1 MRYPPDERRVHVELW
16 RESGLSKAAYC
27 RQAGLPYHCLVAW
40 TRDASAGPG
49 DPQDQ
54 AAAEAGTGFIEL
66 IRHDDPREWVQGV
79 TVDLGAGRRVLVPVT
94 VDPAWAG
101 RLLGAVFGC

>member
-1 MRYPPDERRVHVELW
+1 LW

-40 TRDASAGPG
+40 TRAASAGSG
-49 DPQDQ
+49 DLQDQ
-54 AAAEAGTGFIEL
+54 AAAEAAAGFIEL
-66 IRHDDPREWVQGV
+66 TRHGDPRESVPGV
-79 TVDLGAGRRVLVPVT
+79 TVELGAGRRVLVPAT

-101 RLLGAVFGC
+101 HLLGAVFGC

>member
-27 RQAGLPYHCLVAW
+27 RQADLPYHCLVAW
-40 TRDASAGPG
+40 TRDASAGVG
-49 DPQDQ
+49 DLQDQ
-54 AAAEAGTGFIEL
+54 AAEEAGTGFIEL
-66 IRHDDPREWVQGV
+66 IRQGDTRESAPGV
-79 TVDLGAGRRVLVPVT
+79 TVELGAGRRVLVPAT
-94 VDPAWAG
+94 VDPGWAG